1 VKRDFDNDYS
11 VSVIIPHYN
20 SLDLLWEAIDSI
32 SRQTVVP
39 AEVIVVDDASGASF
53 ELPAH
58 CGDAI
63 ALRLIRESVN
73 RGAAW
78 CRNRGIE
85 AATGDLI
92 AFLDADDRWLPN
104 KLERC
109 LAEFGPRPP
118 ENEARVLFSNVMLID
133 GSERVQGNVAPY
145 DGQSMFDFILL
156 EGGYVQTSSI
166 MMWRHQYPLIRFDG
180 SLLRHQDWDFA
191 INAEMAGC
199 AFVYLH
205 DALVEYS
212 LNGGIARISGGR
224 DCEPSLVFYEKYNK
238 FMSHGH
244 VSSFVFN
251 VLIYKDLN
259 TALRLRIIGRV
270 MLREIKI
277 PGKGWLLLLA
287 RLIIGTGGVKFAR
300 QLKLKMRRGTDRGG
314 NRILPGRN
322 DLPR

>member
-1 VKRDFDNDYS
+1 MNRDFDNAYS

-20 SLDLLWEAIDSI
+20 SLDLLWVAIESI
-32 SRQTVVP
+32 SSQTVVP
-39 AEVIVVDDASGASF
+39 REIIVIDDASGSQF
-53 ELPAH
+53 ELPGH

-63 ALRLIRESVN
+63 ALRLIREPVN

-85 AATGDLI
+85 EATGDLI

-109 LAEFGPRPP
+109 IAEFGPKPP
-118 ENEARVLFSNVMLID
+118 DNEARVLFSNVVLID
-133 GSERVQGNVAPY
+133 GSQRILGNLSPY
-145 DGQSMFDFILL
+145 DGRPMFDFILL

-212 LNGGIARISGGR
+212 LNGGATRISGAR

-238 FMSHGH
+238 HMSSGH
-244 VSSFVFN
+244 ISSFVFN
-251 VLIYKDLN
+251 VLIYKNLDVG
-259 TALRLRIIGRV
+259 LRLGIIGRMV
-270 MLREIKI
+270 LRKIKI
-277 PGKGWLLLLA
+277 PGKGWLLLFA
-287 RLIIGTGGVKFAR
+287 RLIIGRRGVNLAK
-300 QLKLKMRRGTDRGG
+300 QVGLKMRTGAERGS

-322 DLPR
+322 DLQ